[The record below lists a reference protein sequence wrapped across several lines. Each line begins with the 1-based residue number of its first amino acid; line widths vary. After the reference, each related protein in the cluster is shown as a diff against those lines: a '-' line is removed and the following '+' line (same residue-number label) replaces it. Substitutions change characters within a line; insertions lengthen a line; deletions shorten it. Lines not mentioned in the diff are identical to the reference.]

1 MLLRLCYITVTL
13 MIPDDRPVTVTSYDE
28 SEVQSF
34 FIILKIMDL
43 VDSFFVESTN
53 ILFINMSIIIY
64 PKTFHYKPSITF
76 LWHL

>member
-1 MLLRLCYITVTL
+1 MLLRLCYITITL

-43 VDSFFVESTN
+43 VDSFFVENTN

>member
-43 VDSFFVESTN
+43 VDSFFVENTN

>member
-64 PKTFHYKPSITF
+64 PKTFHYKPSIAF